1 MWLRRSRV
9 RVPSATLSFAGKS
22 SSLSSKYSCRL
33 APRRRICVLR
43 FLVRQGIGTTTIRG
57 PAKEALAEARVQ
69 IRDVF
74 GSSARLMEAD
84 ITAMLIGFEQ
94 VALAAIRPL
103 ESAVGMR
110 NEKLANTS
118 YRDDKALAKRRIAE
132 ADHELAFAS
141 SMIAEFVVTSAT
153 KPKVWL
159 EDRMHSREGTAALPL
174 PPSEQ
179 LSRYGLY
186 EAQLRGTMWNI
197 ERQACSN
204 MP

>member
-1 MWLRRSRV
+1 LVSPEEKDLQSYASWYARELGS
-9 RVPSATLSFAGKS
+9 
-22 SSLSSKYSCRL
+22 
-33 APRRRICVLR
+33 PRYADL
-43 FLVRQGIGTTTIRG
+43 
-57 PAKEALAEARVQ
+57 AKEALAEARAQ

-74 GSSARLMEAD
+74 GSSARLMEVD

-94 VALAAIRPL
+94 AALAAIRHL

-110 NEKLANTS
+110 KEKLADTS
-118 YRDDKALAKRRIAE
+118 YRDDEASAKRRMAE

-141 SMIAEFVVTSAT
+141 SMIVEFVVTSAT

-159 EDRMHSREGTAALPL
+159 EDRMHSREGTAALPS

-179 LSRYGLY
+179 PSRYGLY
-186 EAQLRGTMWNI
+186 EAQLRGTKWNI